1 MEQHSIG
8 HRVVIIFCQKEFPD
22 QFSSKKDLD
31 FLETDSTLPSA
42 FLTFDSHFL
51 QTYLQDP
58 FAKLHWQRRN

>member
-8 HRVVIIFCQKEFPD
+8 HRVSIIFCQKEFPG
-22 QFSSKKDLD
+22 QFLSKKELN

-42 FLTFDSHFL
+42 FLDFDDHFL

-58 FAKLHWQRRN
+58 FVELHWQRRN